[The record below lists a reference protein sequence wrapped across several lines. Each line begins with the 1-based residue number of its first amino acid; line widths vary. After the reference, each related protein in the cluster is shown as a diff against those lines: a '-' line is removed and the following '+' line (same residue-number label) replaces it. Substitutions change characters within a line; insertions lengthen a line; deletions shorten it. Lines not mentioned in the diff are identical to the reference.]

1 MFLHSSGVV
10 HDCTCTVQ
18 GCVLVLVLRY
28 SAFTLLS
35 TGVTIQEGRH
45 CSLEDAR
52 ATMSVWILG
61 ECALRRLPAS
71 AAQTARRR
79 HPPPPKPPAPTPSAQ
94 HDAEPPRQRTLS
106 EHSLFEDHYWPDCD
120 ADGPADS
127 AAAAAAAPH
136 DGDCSSSCRNTASA
150 GSTDCQGKHVS
161 SQDCKE
167 NRVSSLE
174 DKEKTCAAKSV
185 TKRRHNGSEH
195 SLFEDHYSPD
205 TDVSP
210 PKRIAPSSDTKKSK
224 CTRRKKSRH

>member
-18 GCVLVLVLRY
+18 GCVLVLVLHY
-28 SAFTLLS
+28 GALTLLLS

-71 AAQTARRR
+71 AAQTARHR
-79 HPPPPKPPAPTPSAQ
+79 HPAPPKPPALTPSTHQ
-94 HDAEPPRQRTLS
+94 GAEPPRQRTLS

-120 ADGPADS
+120 ADTPADS
-127 AAAAAAAPH
+127 AAAAAH
-136 DGDCSSSCRNTASA
+136 DGGCSSSSRSTDNASSA
-150 GSTDCQGKHVS
+150 DCQGVHVS

-167 NRVSSLE
+167 NRVSSHD
-174 DKEKTCAAKSV
+174 DKEKTCTAKVV
-185 TKRRHNGSEH
+185 TKRRHNGNKH

-205 TDVSP
+205 TGVSP
-210 PKRIAPSSDTKKSK
+210 PKRVAPSSDAQKSK